1 MRSRLFSTRTARVAA
16 SAAAVA
22 AALSLTA
29 CGGAEDGKKATG
41 AAQPAASAGSAPA
54 AGQGS
59 SAGSDAGSGSGSGSA
74 DGSGGTGPSAKSPS
88 GAGSQGGHGA
98 QATPARTGSGGKH
111 GASTGG
117 KSTTCT
123 AANTKVTVSKLSRP
137 INHILL
143 TLTNTGSTRCDAY
156 HYPALRFDDAQAP
169 TDVLQSSKPQSV
181 VSVEPGQSA
190 YAAVRTS
197 DATGEA
203 EGGRTVHGLD
213 VFFANRD
220 GSYAERPAHPTLPKG
235 TYIDDSAQVTYWQS
249 ELDNAL

>member
-29 CGGAEDGKKATG
+29 CGGAEDGKKAAG
-41 AAQPAASAGSAPA
+41 AGQPVAAAGSAPA

-59 SAGSDAGSGSGSGSA
+59 SAGTDAGSGSA
-74 DGSGGTGPSAKSPS
+74 DGSVPSAKSPS
-88 GAGSQGGHGA
+88 GAGSRSGHGS
-98 QATPARTGSGGKH
+98 QASPTRAGSGGKH
-111 GASTGG
+111 GTSAGG
-117 KSTTCT
+117 KSTTCS

-137 INHILL
+137 VNHILL

-203 EGGRTVHGLD
+203 GGGRTVHSLEL
-213 VFFANRD
+213 FFANRD
-220 GSYAERPAHPTLPKG
+220 GGYAERSAHPKLPKG

>member
-29 CGGAEDGKKATG
+29 CGGAEDGKKAAG
-41 AAQPAASAGSAPA
+41 AAQPAASAGS
-54 AGQGS
+54 
-59 SAGSDAGSGSGSGSA
+59 DTGSGSGAGSANGSGS
-74 DGSGGTGPSAKSPS
+74 TGPSAKSPS

-111 GASTGG
+111 GASTGA
-117 KSTTCT
+117 KSTPCT

-181 VSVEPGQSA
+181 VSVEPGRSA

-203 EGGRTVHGLD
+203 EGGRTVHSLD

>member
-29 CGGAEDGKKATG
+29 CGGAEDDKKAAG
-41 AAQPAASAGSAPA
+41 AGQPVASAGSAPA

-59 SAGSDAGSGSGSGSA
+59 SAGSDAGPGSGSA
-74 DGSGGTGPSAKSPS
+74 DASGPSAKSPS
-88 GAGSQGGHGA
+88 GAGSQGGHGS
-98 QATPARTGSGGKH
+98 QASPARTGSGGKH
-111 GASTGG
+111 GTSTGG

-203 EGGRTVHGLD
+203 EGGRTVHSLD

-220 GSYAERPAHPTLPKG
+220 GSYAERPAHPKLPKG